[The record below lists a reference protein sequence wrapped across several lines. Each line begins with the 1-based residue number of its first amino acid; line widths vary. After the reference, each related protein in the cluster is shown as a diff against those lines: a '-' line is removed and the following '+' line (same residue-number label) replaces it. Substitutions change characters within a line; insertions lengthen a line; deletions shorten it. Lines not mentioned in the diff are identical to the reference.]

1 MEPLLDP
8 TGTDRRGP
16 SAAGMGGAVFVVGV
30 LALALNLR
38 PAVTAV
44 PSILDDIGRQYGYSS
59 VGLTLVA
66 TVPVA
71 CFGIFSPVAARSGRR
86 FGDERSLGGA
96 IAAVALGLA
105 LRSLQPRWGFFPG
118 TIAAAGGIAF
128 MNVLLSSLVKRRA
141 PQRAGQLLGA
151 YLAMLYIGS
160 MISSGVSVPLFDA
173 AGGDVGLPLVVWA
186 IPAVVALALWLPQ
199 LGRHTLPD
207 RDTAVDVVPLTRCPL
222 AWQVTAFMGLQ
233 SLTYYATLSFL
244 PDLFRSRGLD
254 ATTAGLVKTLLS
266 VGGLVTAV
274 VAPAIVQRT
283 GRGRALLIGSAMVS
297 VVGTLGSLVVPLGGA
312 LPLMFLLGLGQGVS
326 ISLALYFI
334 MARSGSPSI
343 AGALSGMAQG
353 VGYVIAALGPLAI
366 GLLHSATGSW
376 VGPFAVVAVLTAVT
390 LVFGL
395 FAARDRTIT
404 TPSTRP
410 GAPGSARSPAPVV
423 RGPAR
428 QEP

>member
-1 MEPLLDP
+1 MEPLLDT
-8 TGTDRRGP
+8 TGADRPGP
-16 SAAGMGGAVFVVGV
+16 SAIGMGGALFVAGV

-44 PSILDDIGRQYGYSS
+44 PSILDDIGRQYGYSP
-59 VGLTLVA
+59 VVLTMVA
-66 TVPVA
+66 TVPVV

-105 LRSLQPRWGFFPG
+105 LRSLEPRWGFFPG

-160 MISSGVSVPLFDA
+160 MVSSGISVPLFDA
-173 AGGDVGLPLVVWA
+173 AGHDVALPLMAWAGPAAVALVLWVPQLRRRTLPGADTGDV
-186 IPAVVALALWLPQ
+186 VAAM
-199 LGRHTLPD
+199 
-207 RDTAVDVVPLTRCPL
+207 ALTRCPL

-244 PDLFRSRGLD
+244 PDLFRGRGLD
-254 ATTAGLVKTLLS
+254 ATDAGLVNTALS
-266 VGGLVTAV
+266 VGGLLTAV
-274 VAPAIVQRT
+274 AAPIVVQRY
-283 GRGRALLIGSAMVS
+283 GRGRSLLVGSAVVS
-297 VVGTLGSLVVPLGGA
+297 VVGTLGALVVPLPGA
-312 LPLMFLLGLGQGVS
+312 LALMAVLGLGQGVS

-334 MARSGSPSI
+334 MARAANPEI

-353 VGYVIAALGPLAI
+353 VGYVIAALGPLVI

-376 VGPFAVVAVLTAVT
+376 VGPFMVLAVLTGVA

-395 FAARDRTIT
+395 FAARDRTI
-404 TPSTRP
+404 
-410 GAPGSARSPAPVV
+410 AASARLA
-423 RGPAR
+423 GP
-428 QEP
+428 

>member
-1 MEPLLDP
+1 MDPLLDP
-8 TGTDRRGP
+8 TGTDQAGP
-16 SAAGMGGAVFVVGV
+16 SAAAMGGAVFVVGV

-44 PSILDDIGRQYGYSS
+44 PSVLDDIGRQYGYSS
-59 VGLTLVA
+59 VVLTMVA

-118 TIAAAGGIAF
+118 TIVAAGGIAF

-173 AGGDVGLPLVVWA
+173 AGHDVGLPLAAWA
-186 IPAVVALALWLPQ
+186 IPALIALVLWAPQ
-199 LGRHTLPD
+199 LGRHTIPD
-207 RDTAVDVVPLTRCPL
+207 PATTAEVVPLTRCPL

-244 PDLFRSRGLD
+244 PDLFRGRGLD
-254 ATTAGLVKTLLS
+254 ATTAGLVNTVLS

-274 VAPAIVQRT
+274 AAPVIVQRT
-283 GRGRALLIGSAMVS
+283 GRGRALLVGSAIVS
-297 VVGTLGSLVVPLGGA
+297 VVGTLGSLIVPLGGA

-334 MARSGSPSI
+334 MARAGNPSI

-366 GLLHSATGSW
+366 GLLHSAAGSW
-376 VGPFAVVAVLTAVT
+376 DGPFAVVAVITAAT

-395 FAARDRTIT
+395 LAARDRTICASGVE
-404 TPSTRP
+404 PVAASV
-410 GAPGSARSPAPVV
+410 ARSGPAP
-423 RGPAR
+423 P
-428 QEP
+428 PP

>member
-1 MEPLLDP
+1 MEPLLD
-8 TGTDRRGP
+8 TTATDRPG
-16 SAAGMGGAVFVVGV
+16 AVATGMGGAVFVAGV

-44 PSILDDIGRQYGYSS
+44 PSVLDDIGRQYGYSP
-59 VGLTLVA
+59 VVLTMVA

-96 IAAVALGLA
+96 IAAVAFGLA
-105 LRSLQPRWGFFPG
+105 LRSLEPRWGFFPG
-118 TIAAAGGIAF
+118 TILAAGGIAF

-160 MISSGVSVPLFDA
+160 MVSSGVSVPLFDT
-173 AGGDVGLPLVVWA
+173 AGHDVGLPLAAWA
-186 IPAVVALALWLPQ
+186 VPAFVALLVWVPQ
-199 LGRHTLPD
+199 VGRHTVPD
-207 RDTAVDVVPLTRCPL
+207 LARAADVVPLTRCPL

-244 PDLFRSRGLD
+244 PGLFRGRGLD
-254 ATTAGLVKTLLS
+254 ATTSGLVNTSLS
-266 VGGLVTAV
+266 VGGLLSAV
-274 VAPAIVQRT
+274 VAPVVVQRY
-283 GRGRALLIGSAMVS
+283 GRAGALLVGSAVVS
-297 VVGTLGSLVVPLGGA
+297 IVGTLGSLIIPLGGA
-312 LPLMFLLGLGQGVS
+312 LPLTLVLGLGQGVS

-334 MARSGSPSI
+334 MARAGSPGI

-366 GLLHSATGSW
+366 GLLHTATGSW
-376 VGPFAVVAVLTAVT
+376 VGPFAVVAAITAVT

-395 FAARDRTIT
+395 LAARDRTIT
-404 TPSTRP
+404 ASA
-410 GAPGSARSPAPVV
+410 GAAKGRARIP
-423 RGPAR
+423 R
-428 QEP
+428 

>member
-1 MEPLLDP
+1 MEPLVDANA
-8 TGTDRRGP
+8 TDRPGRP
-16 SAAGMGGAVFVVGV
+16 AVAMGGALFVTGV

-44 PSILDDIGRQYGYSS
+44 PSVLDDIGRQYGYSS
-59 VGLTLVA
+59 VVLTMVA

-71 CFGIFSPVAARSGRR
+71 CFGVFSPVAARSGRR

-96 IAAVALGLA
+96 IAAVAFGLA
-105 LRSLQPRWGFFPG
+105 LRSLEPRWGFFPG
-118 TIAAAGGIAF
+118 TIVAAGGIAF

-160 MISSGVSVPLFDA
+160 IVSSGVSVPLFDA
-173 AGGDVGLPLVVWA
+173 AGHDVGLPLVAWA
-186 IPAVVALALWLPQ
+186 VPAVVALLLWVPQ
-199 LGRHTLPD
+199 LGRHTVPD
-207 RDTAVDVVPLTRCPL
+207 PTAADVVALARCPL

-244 PDLFRSRGLD
+244 PGLFRDRGLD
-254 ATTAGLVKTLLS
+254 ATTSGLVNTSLS
-266 VGGLVTAV
+266 VGGLITAV
-274 VAPAIVQRT
+274 VAPIIVQRH
-283 GRGRALLIGSAMVS
+283 GRAGALLLGSAVVS
-297 VVGTLGSLVVPLGGA
+297 IVGTLGSLIVPLGGA
-312 LPLMFLLGLGQGVS
+312 LPLTLLLGLGQGVS

-334 MARSGSPSI
+334 MARAGSPSI

-366 GLLHSATGSW
+366 GLLHTATGSW
-376 VGPFAVVAVLTAVT
+376 VGPFAVIAAITALT
-390 LVFGL
+390 LVFGI

-404 TPSTRP
+404 PLA
-410 GAPGSARSPAPVV
+410 GAATGRHVSPIGSGARRKRNADP
-423 RGPAR
+423 
-428 QEP
+428 

>member
-1 MEPLLDP
+1 MEPLLDS
-8 TGTDRRGP
+8 TGTDGP
-16 SAAGMGGAVFVVGV
+16 GPAAVGMGGAVFVVGV

-44 PSILDDIGRQYGYSS
+44 PSVLDDIGRQYGYSS
-59 VGLTLVA
+59 VVVTMVA

-96 IAAVALGLA
+96 IAAVVLGLVV
-105 LRSLQPRWGFFPG
+105 RSLAPRWAFFPG
-118 TIAAAGGIAF
+118 TIVAAGGIAF

-141 PQRAGQLLGA
+141 PDRAGQLLGA

-160 MISSGVSVPLFDA
+160 MISSGASVPLFDA
-173 AGGDVGLPLVVWA
+173 AGHDVGLPLVAWA
-186 IPAVVALALWLPQ
+186 VPAFVALVLWVPQ
-199 LGRHTLPD
+199 LGRHTVPAPD
-207 RDTAVDVVPLTRCPL
+207 VAADVIPLTRCPL

-244 PDLFRSRGLD
+244 PNQFRGRGLD
-254 ATTAGLVKTLLS
+254 ATTAGLVNTSLS

-274 VAPAIVQRT
+274 VAPVIVQRY
-283 GRGRALLIGSAMVS
+283 GRARPLLIGSAAVS
-297 VVGTLGSLVVPLGGA
+297 VVGTLGSLIVPLGSA
-312 LPLMFLLGLGQGVS
+312 LPLMFVLGLGQGVS

-376 VGPFAVVAVLTAVT
+376 VGPFAVVAVLTGLT
-390 LVFGL
+390 LGFGL
-395 FAARDRTIT
+395 WAARDRTIT
-404 TPSTRP
+404 ASGVVSGRP
-410 GAPGSARSPAPVV
+410 LLPG
-423 RGPAR
+423 
-428 QEP
+428 